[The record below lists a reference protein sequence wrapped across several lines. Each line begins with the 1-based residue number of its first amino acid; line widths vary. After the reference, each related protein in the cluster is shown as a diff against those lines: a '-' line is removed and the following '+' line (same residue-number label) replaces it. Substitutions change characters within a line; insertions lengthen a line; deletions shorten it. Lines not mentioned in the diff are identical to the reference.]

1 MQSSYIHDRVCES
14 LPRMRNLVQINLPQ
28 VATDKLCFLISEH
41 LPLIRELNLDH
52 SRVTDKGIKFL
63 CGIKTL
69 MGKSS
74 PSEGQSQS
82 SDVDQALQEQAALSV
97 WHATTTESTM
107 VARSISFES
116 PCTTSSPIGSPG
128 GSAGREKYCSQI
140 QKLSLDGCLNLS
152 ESVIWL
158 ALKKLNTLKMLKY
171 HHAFSVAEIMNK
183 ELNNLSSEEVAQLH
197 FKLIHYNHPFP
208 YGINVPTSLV
218 QRISAVCPNITELN
232 IVTEDSCVEAFSHM
246 KHLKSVSI
254 ELEDWF
260 GLGLFG
266 FLKTMGSQIQELAI
280 SCSSDAEASFPPG
293 GGQAFQLFNTGLKL
307 ARALCDPDS
316 LKKLNIAGSGLVTN
330 GLMEKC
336 QEEATTLRQLSSLE
350 TLVFLAYDD
359 ESPVQSRCVKLQCL
373 SLEGNF
379 SSFMTHGFIMS
390 LLAKNPLEQLGIFDI
405 GGADIALGP
414 QTALLLLKLPNILEL
429 RLSTWKLSDQDFNSL
444 KTFVKDHGFH
454 VYLTRGGPKGVSA
467 LQCAQCTSE
476 LSPRCKENP
485 GSPQECQGD
494 MKYCI
499 TIREYLR
506 NDSRSIFDEDG
517 GHVPPTEDEDD
528 DSFFT
533 RRSLVFMAR
542 SCVKFFGGNNC
553 DEGVKEGQ
561 LRTICKEYCRTDGCN
576 HAASAESHMAQLLFV
591 LISMI

>member
-1 MQSSYIHDRVCES
+1 MPRPVVPPTLYTLALRNNAQMLYQGLRAVDQLWEPPKMTLNAPRSSPSGSPHNLSTSQLFLAPLSSEEEQEEQQRLNMVQLIRDWLMQTPTLVMEDLIASLLKHTEKTLNDDRDQKLIKALINIERMKVSDIFFGVHALFAVLVDTPISKLEFSAKLWVCLWDYEQIMQSSYIHDRVCES

-316 LKKLNIAGSGLVTN
+316 LKKLNIAG
-330 GLMEKC
+330 
-336 QEEATTLRQLSSLE
+336 
-350 TLVFLAYDD
+350 
-359 ESPVQSRCVKLQCL
+359 RCVKLQCL

-454 VYLTRGGPKGVSA
+454 VYLTRGGPSH
-467 LQCAQCTSE
+467 SE
-476 LSPRCKENP
+476 
-485 GSPQECQGD
+485 
-494 MKYCI
+494 
-499 TIREYLR
+499 
-506 NDSRSIFDEDG
+506 
-517 GHVPPTEDEDD
+517 
-528 DSFFT
+528 
-533 RRSLVFMAR
+533 
-542 SCVKFFGGNNC
+542 
-553 DEGVKEGQ
+553 
-561 LRTICKEYCRTDGCN
+561 
-576 HAASAESHMAQLLFV
+576 
-591 LISMI
+591 